1 MSQSYRPSY
10 HASVRS
16 GWCNDPNGTIFFN
29 GKAHLFYQHYPY
41 KPEWGTM
48 HWGHWTTGDFVH
60 WEEQPLTLAP
70 DQDYEVICGCCSG
83 STIEKDGK
91 LYLMYTAAQPELQ
104 RQCMAVS
111 EDGVHFVKD
120 PGNPILTADMLD
132 PEVSMLDFR
141 DPRMFQKGDWY
152 YFIAG
157 VRIIDPK
164 HPPADASGASA
175 QAPDVRKSVSEDLVY
190 HAAHVSEGA
199 VHHSSSGG
207 AQAPVSNPSSAA
219 KDKGYGNLI
228 LARSKDLYHW
238 EYVGKLFYPRPEFSE
253 EYYRLDGVYECPD
266 YFALDGAEVL
276 LSSPQNLPRMGN
288 RYQNIHSA
296 LYMLGKLDFDTGR
309 FDIDVIGE
317 VDSGF
322 DFYASQTLRMPD
334 GRVILIAWKEMWDRG
349 YPTQKE
355 GWAGTYSLPRELRVK
370 DGFLIQQPVRE
381 IEAYRRNRV
390 SRESLSVDGKAVS
403 VPGIS
408 GNKIELSFT
417 LEAGTAEKAGVKL
430 FRGTEHETLLY
441 YDRAAGVVAVDRA
454 NGGLFI
460 KSREE
465 EDPTRRFVDVG
476 DKESMDF
483 RVFLDVCTMEAFIDG
498 GKYAMTAN
506 VYPDPEDVGVEFF
519 SEGGAATFRNLEK
532 YDIVA

>member
-1 MSQSYRPSY
+1 
-10 HASVRS
+10 
-16 GWCNDPNGTIFFN
+16 
-29 GKAHLFYQHYPY
+29 
-41 KPEWGTM
+41 M
-48 HWGHWTTGDFVH
+48 HWGHWTTEDFVH

-111 EDGVHFVKD
+111 EDGVHFAKD
-120 PGNPILTADMLD
+120 PGNPILTADMLH
-132 PEVSMLDFR
+132 PEVSMMDFR
-141 DPRMFQKGDWY
+141 DPRMFRKGDWH

-157 VRIIDPK
+157 VRIIDPESP
-164 HPPADASGASA
+164 HAEASGGSA
-175 QAPDVRKSVSEDLVY
+175 GAAEVRKAVSQDAVY
-190 HAAHVSEGA
+190 HTANA
-199 VHHSSSGG
+199 
-207 AQAPVSNPSSAA
+207 APVSNPSGGGEN
-219 KDKGYGNLI
+219 KGYGNLI
-228 LARSKDLYHW
+228 LARSRDLYHW
-238 EYVGKLFYPRPEFSE
+238 EYLGRLFYPQPEFSE
-253 EYYRLDGVYECPD
+253 EFYRLNGVYECPD
-266 YFALDGAEVL
+266 YFTLDGAEVL

-288 RYQNIHSA
+288 RYQNIHSV

-355 GWAGTYSLPRELRVK
+355 GWAGTYSLPRELHVK

-381 IEAYRRNRV
+381 IEAYRQNRV
-390 SRESLSVDGKAVS
+390 SKESLAVDGGQSVS

-417 LEAGTAEKAGVKL
+417 LEPGTAEKAGVKL

-441 YDRAAGVVAVDRA
+441 YDRTAGVMVVDRA
-454 NGGLFI
+454 KGGIFI

-465 EDPTRRFVDVG
+465 EDPTRRFADVG
-476 DKESMDF
+476 EKERMDF

-506 VYPDPEDVGVEFF
+506 VYPDPEDIGVEFF
-519 SEGGAATFRNLEK
+519 SEGGAAAFHNIEK
-532 YDIVA
+532 YDIVV